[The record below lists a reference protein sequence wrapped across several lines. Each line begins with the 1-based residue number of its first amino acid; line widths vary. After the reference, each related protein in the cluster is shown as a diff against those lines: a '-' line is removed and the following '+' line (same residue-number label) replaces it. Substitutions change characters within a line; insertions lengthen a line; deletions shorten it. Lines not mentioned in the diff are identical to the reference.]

1 MSILFILLI
10 AIILY
15 LIYVMLQSY
24 RSLERELRE
33 IRVKCTGQ
41 PTSQYAKPD
50 PATTVQTTIVGAL
63 KALAPKE

>member
-1 MSILFILLI
+1 MSILVILLV

-33 IRVKCTGQ
+33 IRVKCTGR
-41 PTSQYAKPD
+41 PSSKYADAD
-50 PATTVQTTIVGAL
+50 PAVTVQNSIVGAL
-63 KALAPKE
+63 KALTPKE